1 MWRLAE
7 SLVQRT
13 RKGVFPA
20 SEDTNSSK
28 TAHSDPTEI
37 VQSHL
42 RSGQFARTDGLD
54 DYDTDFSVSAPAAG
68 SEAEPV
74 YRPSE
79 ERSEEIPAEEAEAS
93 EQKHAPEDGGDISC
107 SPCSEKEQAIP
118 CEMVLSR
125 GRTLIVGEEETVLR
139 EHADRLSGELDCLL
153 LLTGSSEKI
162 PRLEWSGGHA
172 SLSCPQVRITGVF
185 GAFRPEV
192 SYSGEMRDACELAL
206 GESRVFDLVLDL
218 SSEGVFAASRPPLGY
233 YWPGQPDALEA
244 ALNEMPGMQGRF
256 EKQHFIRPA
265 SEACAHGHAGIRGC
279 SRCIEA
285 CPCGAI
291 GAGKET
297 PVVDHL
303 LCQGCLACVRACP
316 TGAIEPLLQGRRE
329 LLARMEEAI
338 ARCGDEGAAPVLF
351 PHPEES
357 EPGEAFERVRERMPA
372 IPVPVEAPGLLGTE
386 CLLAVLAMGAAGVVV
401 PTEGQEGEVLKSQVR
416 WARTILR
423 ALGRS
428 PARVQLAT
436 ADSRFD
442 APPPS
447 PSAVSAE
454 AKDFAS
460 RDKRAMLSRAVQGL
474 GFEEGGHRE
483 VWEVPSDDCFGAV
496 LLQRELCTLCMACA
510 GACPTRALIPGGED
524 QPGVRFTESRCVQC
538 GLCARVCPEQA
549 LTLLPRLSVEHLGS
563 DSPVWLHR
571 EEPEKCRICGRPF
584 ASAGMLEKIRSTLG
598 QRRGEDEPEWLTMC
612 GECRVRTLFQ
622 EPEDSP

>member
-1 MWRLAE
+1 MRRLAE
-7 SLVQRT
+7 TLVQRT

-79 ERSEEIPAEEAEAS
+79 EQSEEMPVEEAEAS
-93 EQKHAPEDGGDISC
+93 DSEHVPEDGVDLS
-107 SPCSEKEQAIP
+107 SPSRSEKEQAIP

-125 GRTLIVGEEETVLR
+125 GRTLIVGGNETALR
-139 EHADRLSGELDCLL
+139 EHADRLSGELDCIL
-153 LLTGSSEKI
+153 LLTGTREEI
-162 PRLEWSGGHA
+162 PRLDWSGGHA
-172 SLSCPQVRITGVF
+172 CIYCPEVRIRGVF
-185 GAFRPEV
+185 GAFRPTM
-192 SYSGEMRDACELAL
+192 SYSGEMRDLCELAL

-218 SSEGVFAASRPPLGY
+218 SSEGVFATYRPPLGY

-244 ALNEMPGMQGRF
+244 ALNELPGMQGRF
-256 EKQHFIRPA
+256 EKQHFIRIA
-265 SEACAHGHAGIRGC
+265 QEACAHGHAGVRGC
-279 SRCIEA
+279 SRCIEV
-285 CPCGAI
+285 CPYGAL

-297 PVVDHL
+297 PVADHL
-303 LCQGCLACVRACP
+303 LCQGCLACVSACP
-316 TGAIEPLLQGRRE
+316 TGAMEPLLQGRRE

-357 EPGEAFERVRERMPA
+357 EPGEAFERVRKRMPA

-386 CLLAVLAMGAAGVVV
+386 CLLAALAMGAAGVVV
-401 PTEGQEGEVLKSQVR
+401 STEGPEGEVLESQVR

-423 ALGRS
+423 ALGCS
-428 PARVQLAT
+428 PARVQLA
-436 ADSRFD
+436 AGDSRYEQ
-442 APPPS
+442 S
-447 PSAVSAE
+447 PLSQPAALSGMKDISA
-454 AKDFAS
+454 

-474 GFEEGGHRE
+474 GFEEGEHWE
-483 VWEVPSDDCFGAV
+483 VWEVPSDACFGAV
-496 LLQRELCTLCMACA
+496 SLRGELCTLCMACA
-510 GACPTRALIPGGED
+510 GACPTRALIPGGEEE
-524 QPGVRFTESRCVQC
+524 PGMRFTESRCVQC
-538 GLCARVCPEQA
+538 GLCAEICPEQA
-549 LTLLPRLSVEHLGS
+549 LTLQPRLSIEHLES
-563 DSPVWLHR
+563 ESSVWLHR
-571 EEPEKCRICGRPF
+571 EEPEKCRICGKPF
-584 ASAGMLEKIRSTLG
+584 ASAGMLEKIRSSLR

-622 EPEDSP
+622 DPEDSP